1 MLCGDCRK
9 FLNDEHGGGTVMGL
23 LWFMLL
29 VGITGMA
36 VDTTNGFRNRTML
49 QATADAAVLA
59 AVIDLPD
66 EAAALASAVASSQAN
81 MPDELYGPVLVAG
94 DVEIG
99 AWRVAVRDFEEGEV
113 VVDALDPAGGLF
125 PDSVRVTLHQTAA
138 NANAVPVNF
147 LRIMG
152 LQSWDVNVEAVAQRY
167 LPDCL
172 TDGLVARGIV
182 DISSNNGFINEICI
196 HGQQGVEMQ
205 NHNDYELGV
214 NVSMPDLDYQ
224 LVIPTG
230 GMESNPGLLEAVR
243 EQSFEPRMV
252 NHINEIMADILALE
266 AYVMPSYIDTE
277 GGGGGGDGDGGGFCL
292 GAGCTGTTT
301 STPLTVEVRDEKW
314 DFADAA
320 PGNVYHIQCSNN
332 KTVGIPNGTE
342 LWEVVIVADCL
353 IGVGSGVF
361 LHDMVLASAAGV
373 IKDGK
378 KDKSTYEAGLAKHII
393 TFSSGVQLGAVDNCQ
408 PGGGVLILANAS
420 IHFSSTTGYDGV
432 QIVASGDVDLGA
444 RDMGI
449 NGINVQAG
457 GDISLTSNNMFGLCS
472 GGAPNLQ
479 TVAYYRL
486 VH

>member
-1 MLCGDCRK
+1 MLREGNLT
-9 FLNDEHGGGTVMGL
+9 FLNDELGGGTIMGL

-252 NHINEIMADILALE
+252 NHVNEIMADILALE
-266 AYVMPSYIDTE
+266 DYVMPSYIDTSGGE
-277 GGGGGGDGDGGGFCL
+277 GGGFRLCIGMDCVWISDGTGG
-292 GAGCTGTTT
+292 
-301 STPLTVEVRDEKW
+301 TPLTVEVRDEKW

-457 GDISLTSNNMFGLCS
+457 GDISLTRNNMFGLCS